1 MPTASDNR
9 NTWSAR
15 KEGSRGPLLPD
26 FYIPKKPVEKRS
38 KTGCSEGA
46 RDNETDLRG
55 ASGQRKRLRRKK
67 KKKNNLLSFFALN
80 VCKDIN
86 SGVY

>member
-26 FYIPKKPVEKRS
+26 FYIPKKPVEKLS

-46 RDNETDLRG
+46 RDNETDLRD

-67 KKKNNLLSFFALN
+67 KKTYYHFFALN